1 MKKPVYLL
9 LLPTLLFAL
18 YGCDQ
23 PQSSGQATTATA
35 APAPE
40 GPVVA
45 TVNGAPIMKSVL
57 DVYGAQRKAK
67 QGEGEQIDDQEIL
80 NEVISLELMR
90 QEGVSKG
97 LDTSPTVV
105 ATLDQQTRT
114 LLAGA
119 AIRDFVQNNPVTD
132 EQAKAVYDKE
142 IGKPGT
148 EYKARHILVKTQ
160 EEAEKIISELD
171 KGGDFSALAKEKS
184 TDTSASEGG
193 ELGWF
198 STAQMV
204 QPFSDTLV
212 GLKKG
217 SYTEEPVQTQFGWHV
232 ILLEDTRESTPP
244 AFDDE
249 YKARHILV
257 KTKEEAKEII
267 SQLNKGGDFIAL
279 AKEKSTD
286 TSASEGGELGWL
298 STTQMEEQMGEPFA
312 DAVAGLNK
320 GSYTEEPVQTQFGWN
335 VILLEGTRGGI
346 KDRLKM
352 LIANQQ
358 LQQHIQQV
366 REAAKIEIIG
376 K

>member
-9 LLPTLLFAL
+9 LLPILLFAL

-23 PQSSGQATTATA
+23 PQSPGKAATATA
-35 APAPE
+35 APMPE
-40 GPVVA
+40 GPVIA

-57 DVYGAQRKAK
+57 DVYGAQRNAK
-67 QGEGEQIDDQEIL
+67 QNKGEQVDDQEIL

-90 QEGVSKG
+90 QESVKNG
-97 LDTSPTVV
+97 LDTSPTIV

-119 AIRDFVQNNPVTD
+119 AIRDFVQKNPVSD
-132 EQAKAVYDKE
+132 EQARAVYDRE

-148 EYKARHILVKTQ
+148 EYKARHILVKTR

-171 KGGDFSALAKEKS
+171 KGGDFSALAREKS

-193 ELGWF
+193 DLGWF

-204 QPFSDTLV
+204 QPFSDALA

-244 AFDDE
+244 AFDD
-249 YKARHILV
+249 
-257 KTKEEAKEII
+257 
-267 SQLNKGGDFIAL
+267 
-279 AKEKSTD
+279 
-286 TSASEGGELGWL
+286 
-298 STTQMEEQMGEPFA
+298 
-312 DAVAGLNK
+312 
-320 GSYTEEPVQTQFGWN
+320 
-335 VILLEGTRGGI
+335 I
-346 KDRLKM
+346 KDRLKV
-352 LIANQQ
+352 LVANQQ
-358 LQQHIQQV
+358 LQKHIQQV

>member
-9 LLPTLLFAL
+9 LLPILLFAL

-23 PQSSGQATTATA
+23 PQSPGKAATATA
-35 APAPE
+35 APMPE
-40 GPVVA
+40 GPVIA

-57 DVYGAQRKAK
+57 DVYGAQRNAK
-67 QGEGEQIDDQEIL
+67 QNKGEQVDDQEIL

-90 QEGVSKG
+90 QESVKNG
-97 LDTSPTVV
+97 LDTSPTIV

-119 AIRDFVQNNPVTD
+119 AIRDFVQKNPVSD
-132 EQAKAVYDKE
+132 EQARAVYDRE

-148 EYKARHILVKTQ
+148 EYKARHILVKTR

-171 KGGDFSALAKEKS
+171 KGGDFSALAREKS

-193 ELGWF
+193 DLGWF

-204 QPFSDTLV
+204 QPFSDALA

-244 AFDDE
+244 AFDD
-249 YKARHILV
+249 
-257 KTKEEAKEII
+257 
-267 SQLNKGGDFIAL
+267 
-279 AKEKSTD
+279 
-286 TSASEGGELGWL
+286 
-298 STTQMEEQMGEPFA
+298 
-312 DAVAGLNK
+312 
-320 GSYTEEPVQTQFGWN
+320 
-335 VILLEGTRGGI
+335 I
-346 KDRLKM
+346 KDRLKV
-352 LIANQQ
+352 LVANQQ
-358 LQQHIQQV
+358 LQKHIQQV
-366 REAAKIEIIG
+366 REAAKIEITG
-376 K
+376 N

>member
-9 LLPTLLFAL
+9 LLPILLFAL

-23 PQSSGQATTATA
+23 PQSPGKAATATA
-35 APAPE
+35 APMPE
-40 GPVVA
+40 GPVIA

-57 DVYGAQRKAK
+57 DVYGTQRNAK
-67 QGEGEQIDDQEIL
+67 QNKGEQVDDQEIL

-90 QEGVSKG
+90 QESVKNG
-97 LDTSPTVV
+97 LDTSPTIV

-119 AIRDFVQNNPVTD
+119 AIRDFVQKNPVSD
-132 EQAKAVYDKE
+132 EQARAVYDRE

-148 EYKARHILVKTQ
+148 EYKARHILVKTR

-171 KGGDFSALAKEKS
+171 KGGDFSALAREKS

-193 ELGWF
+193 DLGWF

-204 QPFSDTLV
+204 QPFSDALA

-244 AFDDE
+244 AFDD
-249 YKARHILV
+249 
-257 KTKEEAKEII
+257 
-267 SQLNKGGDFIAL
+267 
-279 AKEKSTD
+279 
-286 TSASEGGELGWL
+286 
-298 STTQMEEQMGEPFA
+298 
-312 DAVAGLNK
+312 
-320 GSYTEEPVQTQFGWN
+320 
-335 VILLEGTRGGI
+335 I
-346 KDRLKM
+346 KDRLKV
-352 LIANQQ
+352 LVANQQ
-358 LQQHIQQV
+358 LQKHIQQV
-366 REAAKIEIIG
+366 REAAKIEITG
-376 K
+376 N

>member
-9 LLPTLLFAL
+9 LLPILLSAM

-23 PQSSGQATTATA
+23 PQSPRQVATATA
-35 APAPE
+35 APVPE

-57 DVYGAQRKAK
+57 DIYGAQRKAS
-67 QGEGEQIDDQEIL
+67 QGEGEKVDDQEIL

-105 ATLDQQTRT
+105 ATMDQQTRT
-114 LLAGA
+114 LLAGV

-132 EQAKAVYDKE
+132 EQARAVYDKE

-148 EYKARHILVKTQ
+148 EYKARHILVKTR
-160 EEAEKIISELD
+160 EEAEELIHELD

-193 ELGWF
+193 DLGWF

-204 QPFSDTLV
+204 QPFADTV
-212 GLKKG
+212 AGLKKG

-244 AFDDE
+244 AFDD
-249 YKARHILV
+249 
-257 KTKEEAKEII
+257 
-267 SQLNKGGDFIAL
+267 
-279 AKEKSTD
+279 
-286 TSASEGGELGWL
+286 
-298 STTQMEEQMGEPFA
+298 
-312 DAVAGLNK
+312 
-320 GSYTEEPVQTQFGWN
+320 
-335 VILLEGTRGGI
+335 I
-346 KDRLKM
+346 KDRLKV
-352 LIANQQ
+352 LVANQQ

-366 REAAKIEIIG
+366 REAAKIEITG

>member
-9 LLPTLLFAL
+9 LLPILLFAL

-23 PQSSGQATTATA
+23 PQSPGKAATATA
-35 APAPE
+35 APMPE
-40 GPVVA
+40 GPVIA

-57 DVYGAQRKAK
+57 DVYGAQRNAK
-67 QGEGEQIDDQEIL
+67 QNKGEQVDDQEIL

-90 QEGVSKG
+90 QESVKNG
-97 LDTSPTVV
+97 LDTSPTIV

-119 AIRDFVQNNPVTD
+119 AIRDFVQKNPVSD
-132 EQAKAVYDKE
+132 EQARAVYDRE

-148 EYKARHILVKTQ
+148 EYKARHILVKTR

-171 KGGDFSALAKEKS
+171 KGGDFSALAREKS

-193 ELGWF
+193 DLGWF

-204 QPFSDTLV
+204 QPFSDALA

-244 AFDDE
+244 AFDD
-249 YKARHILV
+249 
-257 KTKEEAKEII
+257 
-267 SQLNKGGDFIAL
+267 
-279 AKEKSTD
+279 
-286 TSASEGGELGWL
+286 
-298 STTQMEEQMGEPFA
+298 
-312 DAVAGLNK
+312 
-320 GSYTEEPVQTQFGWN
+320 
-335 VILLEGTRGGI
+335 I
-346 KDRLKM
+346 KDRLKV
-352 LIANQQ
+352 LVANQQ

>member
-9 LLPTLLFAL
+9 LLPILLFAL

-23 PQSSGQATTATA
+23 PQSPGKAATATA
-35 APAPE
+35 APMPE
-40 GPVVA
+40 GPVIA

-57 DVYGAQRKAK
+57 DVYGAQRNAK
-67 QGEGEQIDDQEIL
+67 QNKGEQVDDQEIL

-90 QEGVSKG
+90 QESVKNG
-97 LDTSPTVV
+97 LDTSPTIV

-119 AIRDFVQNNPVTD
+119 AIRDFVQKNPVSD
-132 EQAKAVYDKE
+132 EQARAVYDRE

-148 EYKARHILVKTQ
+148 EYKARHILVKTR
-160 EEAEKIISELD
+160 EEAEEIIHELD
-171 KGGDFSALAKEKS
+171 KGADFSTLAREKS

-193 ELGWF
+193 DLGWF

-204 QPFSDTLV
+204 QPFSDALA

-244 AFDDE
+244 AFDD
-249 YKARHILV
+249 
-257 KTKEEAKEII
+257 
-267 SQLNKGGDFIAL
+267 
-279 AKEKSTD
+279 
-286 TSASEGGELGWL
+286 
-298 STTQMEEQMGEPFA
+298 
-312 DAVAGLNK
+312 
-320 GSYTEEPVQTQFGWN
+320 
-335 VILLEGTRGGI
+335 I
-346 KDRLKM
+346 KDRLKV
-352 LIANQQ
+352 LVANQQ

>member
-9 LLPTLLFAL
+9 LLPILLFAL

-40 GPVVA
+40 GPIVA

-132 EQAKAVYDKE
+132 EQARAVYDKE

-204 QPFSDTLV
+204 QPFSDALV

-244 AFDDE
+244 AFDD
-249 YKARHILV
+249 
-257 KTKEEAKEII
+257 
-267 SQLNKGGDFIAL
+267 
-279 AKEKSTD
+279 
-286 TSASEGGELGWL
+286 
-298 STTQMEEQMGEPFA
+298 
-312 DAVAGLNK
+312 
-320 GSYTEEPVQTQFGWN
+320 
-335 VILLEGTRGGI
+335 I
-346 KDRLKM
+346 KDRLKV
-352 LIANQQ
+352 LVANQQ

-366 REAAKIEIIG
+366 REAAKIEINA

>member
-1 MKKPVYLL
+1 M
-9 LLPTLLFAL
+9 

-23 PQSSGQATTATA
+23 PQSIRQAATATA
-35 APAPE
+35 APMPE
-40 GPVVA
+40 GPVIA

-57 DVYGAQRKAK
+57 DVYGAQRNAK
-67 QGEGEQIDDQEIL
+67 QNKGEQVDDQEIL

-90 QEGVSKG
+90 QESVKNG
-97 LDTSPTVV
+97 LDTSPTIV

-119 AIRDFVQNNPVTD
+119 AIRDFVQKNPVSD
-132 EQAKAVYDKE
+132 EQARAVYDRE

-148 EYKARHILVKTQ
+148 EYKARHILVKTR

-171 KGGDFSALAKEKS
+171 KGGDFSALAREKS

-193 ELGWF
+193 DLGWF

-204 QPFSDTLV
+204 QPFSDALA

-244 AFDDE
+244 AFDD
-249 YKARHILV
+249 
-257 KTKEEAKEII
+257 
-267 SQLNKGGDFIAL
+267 
-279 AKEKSTD
+279 
-286 TSASEGGELGWL
+286 
-298 STTQMEEQMGEPFA
+298 
-312 DAVAGLNK
+312 
-320 GSYTEEPVQTQFGWN
+320 
-335 VILLEGTRGGI
+335 I
-346 KDRLKM
+346 KDRLKV
-352 LIANQQ
+352 LVANQQ